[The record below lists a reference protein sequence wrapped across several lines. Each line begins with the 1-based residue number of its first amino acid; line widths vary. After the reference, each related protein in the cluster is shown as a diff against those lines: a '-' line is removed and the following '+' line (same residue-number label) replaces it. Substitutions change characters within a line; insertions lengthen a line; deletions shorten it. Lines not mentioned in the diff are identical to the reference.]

1 MTHSA
6 HFDAPTPVADDAP
19 IRPRETKRGEARR
32 RAFLDAARDVFLA
45 QGFEAASVN
54 EVVRIAGGSLATLYG
69 QFGSKEG
76 LFLAMVEDAIGQV
89 LAPMGEVAASHRP
102 LRDGLSVIGET
113 FLEAVLRPGAV
124 ALYRIVMSEGA
135 KFPDVVRNYQALGP
149 DRVRGVVRAYLEE
162 RKQAGELREVDCD
175 AAAMAFLDLVASTIR
190 ARANWDPAFDLDDL
204 ARAAH
209 VRRVVDFMI
218 LGLAVRS

>member
-1 MTHSA
+1 MTRSTQSE
-6 HFDAPTPVADDAP
+6 APAPVVDDAP
-19 IRPRETKRGEARR
+19 NRPRETKRGEARR
-32 RAFLDAARDVFLA
+32 RAFLDAARGVFLA

-102 LRDGLSVIGET
+102 LDDGLRAIGET

-124 ALYRIVMSEGA
+124 AMYRIVISEGA
-135 KFPDVVRNYQALGP
+135 KFPDVVRRYQALGP
-149 DRVRGVVRAYLEE
+149 DRVRAVVRAYLEE
-162 RKQAGELREVDCD
+162 RKQAGEVRDVDCD
-175 AAAMAFLDLVASTIR
+175 AAAMAFLDLVASTFR
-190 ARANWDPAFDLDDL
+190 ARAIWDPGFSLDEST
-204 ARAAH
+204 RAAH
-209 VRRVVDFMI
+209 VHRVVDFLI
-218 LGLAVRS
+218 EGLAVRG